1 MYAYSLFSLAFAK
14 CPLNVF
20 SALAFVSILGG
31 FGKFTYLIGGIQ
43 LYKLSFKEG
52 EIYEI
57 SSKTGKSVNA
67 SGGSTA
73 NLWYPHGYRILV
85 MSGNYVGWRHSW
97 RSQSDR
103 SVSG

>member
-1 MYAYSLFSLAFAK
+1 MKCTLEAFLTCFCEMYAYSLFSLAFAK

-57 SSKTGKSVNA
+57 SSETRESLMLPVA
-67 SGGSTA
+67 V
-73 NLWYPHGYRILV
+73 LPI
-85 MSGNYVGWRHSW
+85 
-97 RSQSDR
+97 
-103 SVSG
+103 